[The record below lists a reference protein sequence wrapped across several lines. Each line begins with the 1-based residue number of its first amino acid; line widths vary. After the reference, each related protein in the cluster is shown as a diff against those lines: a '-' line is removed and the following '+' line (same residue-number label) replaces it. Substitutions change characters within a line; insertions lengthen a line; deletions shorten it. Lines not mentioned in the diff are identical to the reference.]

1 MKLKALFLSTLM
13 GLSLNAYAKSVDI
26 TISPEKVDDKTWYAY
41 IDSDTDEIPT
51 EKKQKI
57 FAALS
62 KAIDENMTATAAI
75 RLGELYYYGIGIET
89 DKSLAAFWYIRAAEL
104 GDSYAQ
110 FWLGK
115 YYLLRSDPHDSV
127 ASLAWFEKA
136 AAQGYAPAICGVGF
150 HYQNGISSDD
160 KNVPPLL
167 AIDEKKAKALF
178 EKGEKLQEGACT
190 GFAYD

>member
-1 MKLKALFLSTLM
+1 
-13 GLSLNAYAKSVDI
+13 
-26 TISPEKVDDKTWYAY
+26 
-41 IDSDTDEIPT
+41 
-51 EKKQKI
+51 
-57 FAALS
+57 
-62 KAIDENMTATAAI
+62 
-75 RLGELYYYGIGIET
+75 
-89 DKSLAAFWYIRAAEL
+89 AAFWYIRAAEL

-160 KNVPPLL
+160 ENVPPLL